1 MKTIK
6 TDICVIGGGSGG
18 LSVAAG
24 AAQMGARVVLCEG
37 HKMGGDCLNFGC
49 VPSKAIIEA
58 SRAKHTAVH
67 AQQFGINVSDIAVDF
82 AKVNAHVRDVI
93 DTIAVHDSVERF
105 EKLGVTVIQE
115 FGELIS
121 NKKVKAGDQ
130 IIEAKYIVLA
140 TGSRSRIFPT
150 PGLDDV
156 HYYTNETIF
165 DLKEKPEHFVVVGGG
180 PIGCEL
186 AQAYSSLGCKV
197 SIIEASPKIL
207 GRADKDCIEIVRNQ
221 FISQGIDIYENAKI
235 TQLSNQEKGIQIQ
248 LDVKDTEGNE
258 GKSITAS
265 HLLIA
270 TGRTPNIEKLKL
282 DNADIKHTPQGI
294 IVDKRLRTSHK
305 NVYAIGDI
313 ASPYQFTHTAGYHA
327 GIVIRNILFKL
338 PAKVDYSSFP
348 WVMYVN
354 PELAHVGMDIAEAE
368 AQGAIVLQ
376 LSYKDND
383 RAQAGKHTNGL
394 IKVAVS
400 KKGYILAATIVG
412 ENAGE
417 LISQWTLAI
426 TNKLKI
432 KHMTGYIVP
441 YPTLSE
447 LNKRV
452 AGSYY
457 TEALFSN
464 RTKKIVRFLMK
475 YF

>member
-1 MKTIK
+1 MK
-6 TDICVIGGGSGG
+6 
-18 LSVAAG
+18 
-24 AAQMGARVVLCEG
+24 
-37 HKMGGDCLNFGC
+37 LN
-49 VPSKAIIEA
+49 
-58 SRAKHTAVH
+58 
-67 AQQFGINVSDIAVDF
+67 
-82 AKVNAHVRDVI
+82 
-93 DTIAVHDSVERF
+93 
-105 EKLGVTVIQE
+105 
-115 FGELIS
+115 
-121 NKKVKAGDQ
+121 
-130 IIEAKYIVLA
+130 
-140 TGSRSRIFPT
+140 
-150 PGLDDV
+150 
-156 HYYTNETIF
+156 
-165 DLKEKPEHFVVVGGG
+165 
-180 PIGCEL
+180 
-186 AQAYSSLGCKV
+186 
-197 SIIEASPKIL
+197 
-207 GRADKDCIEIVRNQ
+207 
-221 FISQGIDIYENAKI
+221 
-235 TQLSNQEKGIQIQ
+235 
-248 LDVKDTEGNE
+248 
-258 GKSITAS
+258 
-265 HLLIA
+265 
-270 TGRTPNIEKLKL
+270 
-282 DNADIKHTPQGI
+282 NADIKHTPQGI

-368 AQGAIVLQ
+368 AQGAKVLQ
-376 LSYKDND
+376 LGYKDND

-432 KHMTGYIVP
+432 KHMAGYIVP

-457 TEALFSN
+457 TEALYSN
-464 RTKKIVRFLMK
+464 KTKKVVQFLLRF
-475 YF
+475 F

>member
-1 MKTIK
+1 MSTIT

-24 AAQMGARVVLCEG
+24 AAQMGANVVLCEG

-49 VPSKAIIEA
+49 VPSKALIEA
-58 SRAKHTAVH
+58 SRVKHIIDGSAK
-67 AQQFGINVSDIAVDF
+67 FGIISAESLVDF
-82 AKVNAHVRDVI
+82 KQVNEHVRNVI
-93 DTIAVHDSVERF
+93 NTIAVHDSVERF
-105 EKLGVTVIQE
+105 EKLGVHVIQD
-115 FGELIS
+115 FGELVDH
-121 NKKVKAGDQ
+121 KTVKTSQ
-130 IIEAKYIVLA
+130 HTIKAKYIVLA
-140 TGSRSRIFPT
+140 TGSRSRIFPI
-150 PGLDDV
+150 PGLDEIN
-156 HYYTNETIF
+156 YYTNETIF
-165 DLKEKPEHFVVVGGG
+165 DLQEKPKHFVVVGGG

-197 SIIEASPKIL
+197 SIIEAGPNIL
-207 GRADKDCIEIVRNQ
+207 GRADIDCINVIKDK
-221 FISQGIDIYENAKI
+221 FKSDGINIYESANIKEFIPENTGAEIKLTI
-235 TQLSNQEKGIQIQ
+235 NNEELSLK
-248 LDVKDTEGNE
+248 
-258 GKSITAS
+258 AS
-265 HLLIA
+265 HILIA

-282 DNADIKHTPQGI
+282 SNAEIAYTDQGI
-294 IVDKRLRTSHK
+294 TVNSRLRTSKK

-338 PAKVDYSSFP
+338 PAKVNYSSFP
-348 WVMYVN
+348 WVIYVN
-354 PELAHVGMDIAEAE
+354 PELAHVGIDMQEAKS
-368 AQGAIVLQ
+368 QGAQILQ

-383 RAQAGKHTNGL
+383 RAQAGLHTNGL

-400 KKGYILAATIVG
+400 KKGYIMGATIVG
-412 ENAGE
+412 ESAGE

-432 KHMTGYIVP
+432 KHMAGYIIP

-447 LNKRV
+447 LNKRT

-464 RTKKIVRFLMK
+464 KTKKIVRFLMK
-475 YF
+475 LF